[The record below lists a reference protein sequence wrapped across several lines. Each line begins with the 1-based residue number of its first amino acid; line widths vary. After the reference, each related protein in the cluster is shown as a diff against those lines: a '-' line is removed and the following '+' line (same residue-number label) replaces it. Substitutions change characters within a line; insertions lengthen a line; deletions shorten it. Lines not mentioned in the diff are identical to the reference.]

1 MLRGFR
7 AGEGKLY
14 RNCENEP
21 SIEVHSCEFFDRNL
35 WDSAKTFDVHLS
47 YGLADSDGQMRAELS
62 AVAGSKLIEVVA
74 GRSGQGRKL
83 NLLVRSAGPQ
93 NLQQRGDD
101 GLFHFAIIAVAKPLR
116 QRNTDLSLC
125 KMLASG

>member
-21 SIEVHSCEFFDRNL
+21 SIEVHSCEFFNRNL
-35 WDSAKTFDVHLS
+35 WDSAKAFDVHLGD
-47 YGLADSDGQMRAELS
+47 GLADSDGQMCAKLS
-62 AVAGSKLIEVVA
+62 AVAGSKLVEVVA

-83 NLLVRSAGPQ
+83 NLLVRCAGPQ
-93 NLQQRGDD
+93 NLQQRGDA
-101 GLFHFAIIAVAKPLR
+101 GLFHFAIIAAAKPLR
-116 QRNTDLSLC
+116 QCYSNLALY
-125 KMLASG
+125 KMFAFG